1 MASTRTRIAA
11 QIVLPEGAYHV
22 GFIGFM
28 DNGKFT
34 VHDQA
39 TLTTTSGNLNRSSD
53 WLIPS
58 KHHAM

>member
-11 QIVLPEGAYHV
+11 QIVLPEGADHV

-28 DNGKFT
+28 DSGKFT

-39 TLTTTSGNLNRSSD
+39 TLPTTSGNLNQSSD
-53 WLIPS
+53 WLIP
-58 KHHAM
+58 KHHAI

>member
-11 QIVLPEGAYHV
+11 QIVLPEGADHV

-28 DNGKFT
+28 GNGEFT

-39 TLTTTSGNLNRSSD
+39 TSD
-53 WLIPS
+53 NDIWKSRPILWL
-58 KHHAM
+58 ANT

>member
-1 MASTRTRIAA
+1 MASTRLSA
-11 QIVLPEGAYHV
+11 QIVLPEGADHV

-39 TLTTTSGNLNRSSD
+39 TLTTTSWKSQPIL
-53 WLIPS
+53 
-58 KHHAM
+58 

>member
-1 MASTRTRIAA
+1 MANTRTRIAA
-11 QIVLPEGAYHV
+11 QIVLPEGADHV

-39 TLTTTSGNLNRSSD
+39 TLTTSGNLNRSSD

-58 KHHAM
+58 KHHVM

>member
-11 QIVLPEGAYHV
+11 QIVLHEGPDQF

-28 DNGKFT
+28 ENGKST

-39 TLTTTSGNLNRSSD
+39 MSNNNIWKSRPFL
-53 WLIPS
+53 
-58 KHHAM
+58 